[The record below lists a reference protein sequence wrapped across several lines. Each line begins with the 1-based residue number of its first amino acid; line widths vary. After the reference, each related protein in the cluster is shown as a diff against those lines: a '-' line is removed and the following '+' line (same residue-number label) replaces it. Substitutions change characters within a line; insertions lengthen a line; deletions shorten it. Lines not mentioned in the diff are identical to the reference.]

1 MRTPAWS
8 VPRHMHAF
16 RIIDSTL
23 REGEQC
29 ARAHFGLDDKL
40 AIARAVDA
48 FGVDYLEL
56 TSPAASPR
64 ARQHFERI
72 VELGLRARVVAHCRC
87 VMADVQAAIDAGATG
102 VGLFFATSQVLRDAS
117 HGCNLQQTLDVI
129 GPPLERAIAAG
140 LETRFSAEDAFR
152 TAESE
157 LLDVYAAVCRLGVH
171 RVGLADTVGIA
182 TPGEVQR
189 RVARVREAVR
199 CDIGFHGHNDT
210 GCAVANAYEAVA
222 AGATHVDVSVLGIG
236 ERVGIT
242 PLGTFVARMLTIA
255 PEQVVGR
262 YRLGRLATLE
272 RQVAEAMGVQ
282 IPFNHCVTG
291 EAAFSHKAG
300 THLKAMLRDP
310 TSYEAVAPELFGERR
325 TFIVG
330 SHLTGK
336 HAVAHRA
343 RTLGLELN
351 ARQTQAVTLRIKELA
366 DEHDLGDEEV
376 DRVLREWVLR

>member
-1 MRTPAWS
+1 
-8 VPRHMHAF
+8 MHPF
-16 RIIDSTL
+16 RIIDTTL

-29 ARAHFGLDDKL
+29 ACAHFGLEDKL
-40 AIARAVDA
+40 ALARAVDA

-64 ARQHFERI
+64 ARAHFERV
-72 VELGLRARVVAHCRC
+72 VELGLRTRVVAHCRC
-87 VMADVQAAIDAGATG
+87 VVADVQAAIDAGATG
-102 VGLFFATSQVLRDAS
+102 VGLFFATSRVLREAS
-117 HGCNLQQTLDVI
+117 HGRNVQQTIDVI
-129 GPPLERAIAAG
+129 GPPLERAIGAG

-152 TAESE
+152 TDDAE
-157 LLDVYAAVCRLGVH
+157 LLEVYRAVAALGVH

-182 TPGEVQR
+182 TPSEVRR

-210 GCAVANAYEAVA
+210 GCAVANAYEAIA

-242 PLGTFVARMLTIA
+242 PLGAFVARMLSVA
-255 PEQVVGR
+255 PDRVVGR
-262 YRLGRLATLE
+262 YRLEQLAALE

-282 IPFNHCVTG
+282 IPFNNCVTG
-291 EAAFSHKAG
+291 EVAFSHKAG
-300 THLKAMLRDP
+300 THLKAMLQDP
-310 TSYEAVAPELFGERR
+310 TSYEAVSPELFGERR

-330 SHLTGK
+330 SHLTGR

-343 RTLGLELN
+343 RALGLQLD
-351 ARQTQAVTLRIKELA
+351 AQQAQAITLRIKQLA
-366 DEHDLGDEEV
+366 DQHDLSDEEV
-376 DRVLREWVLR
+376 DRVLREWVLA